1 MRLATLGQFLV
12 VLEGHRGKQERQ
24 TSALISPSQDGLP
37 QPFSSLHL
45 WLLPHSQTHTRTSPQ
60 EAAVS
65 AADFHAFKSIRL
77 WSHELGHKCV
87 YEWIKK
93 RVTMFVSVQRLGR
106 LSEGHGMKILLKMSS
121 QDPVTVKVLFYFL
134 SRKEILPQQIKPAQ

>member
-1 MRLATLGQFLV
+1 M
-12 VLEGHRGKQERQ
+12 
-24 TSALISPSQDGLP
+24 
-37 QPFSSLHL
+37 
-45 WLLPHSQTHTRTSPQ
+45 
-60 EAAVS
+60 S
-65 AADFHAFKSIRL
+65 AANFHAFKSIRL

-93 RVTMFVSVQRLGR
+93 RVTMFVSVQRLGG

>member
-1 MRLATLGQFLV
+1 MCVCLCVQAHVRLATLGQFLV

-106 LSEGHGMKILLKMSS
+106 LSEGHWHENSPQNEQSGSS
-121 QDPVTVKVLFYFL
+121 N
-134 SRKEILPQQIKPAQ
+134 S